1 MFDYIVVGGGSAGC
15 VLAARLSEDSKNSVL
30 LLEAGPVDNHPMIH
44 MPGGAAECLKSNTL
58 NWQDYSVE
66 QKHLNNRKL
75 FVPRGKMLG
84 GSSGLNGMVYIRGH
98 AWDYDNWAK
107 QGNTGWSYADVL
119 PYFKRSE
126 NNMRGADDYHGVGGE
141 LNVIDSPSENE
152 IFDRFVEAGVEV
164 GHPRC
169 TDFNGKRQEGFGR
182 FQATITNDK
191 KRCSSAA
198 AFLTPEVRKRPNLKI
213 VANAQVTRLVFEG
226 KRAAGVEYV
235 QKKKTHRLAADK
247 EIILCSGAL
256 KSPHILQF
264 SGVGNAEDLRE
275 AGIDVNFELP
285 GVGHNLQEH
294 LDVTINYAA
303 NELTHNADAT
313 KIHLMAKTAFQYF
326 LFKKGIAAC
335 NMIEG
340 GAFTKSSSDQVVP
353 DIQMHFVP
361 VNMRGLVD
369 PLPTEEGVTAHAC
382 LLRPKSKGWIKP
394 VSNDPLQKPLVDFNF
409 LGNEEDMKT
418 LVACYEQLRNLMAAR
433 AWKGAITG
441 PIRPE
446 TVLEKQSDIENF
458 IRANADTVYHPVGT
472 CKMGSD
478 NMSVVDNELK
488 VHGIDGLRVADAS
501 IIPDLI
507 GGNTNA
513 PAIMIGEK
521 CADLVLGKSMTPA
534 VLGDTVIGKPVT
546 AATA

>member
-15 VLAARLSEDSKNSVL
+15 VLASRLSEEPKNAVL
-30 LLEAGPVDNHPMIH
+30 LLEAGPNDKHPMIS
-44 MPGGAAECLKSNTL
+44 MPGGAAECLKSNAL
-58 NWQDYSVE
+58 NWQDYTVE
-66 QKHLNNRKL
+66 QKQLNNRKL

-98 AWDYDNWAK
+98 AQDYDNWAK
-107 QGNTGWSYADVL
+107 SGNEGWSYADVL

-126 NNMRGADDYHGVGGE
+126 NNARGANEYHGVGGE
-141 LNVIDSPSENE
+141 LNVINSPSDNE
-152 IFDRFVEAGVEV
+152 IFDRFVEAGIEI
-164 GHPRC
+164 GHPRSK
-169 TDFNGKRQEGFGR
+169 DFNGKRQEGFGR

-198 AFLTPEVRKRPNLKI
+198 AFLSPEVRKRPNLKI
-213 VANAQVTRLVFEG
+213 VVGAQVTKLILEG

-235 QKKKTHRLAADK
+235 QKKKTHRLAANR

-264 SGVGNAEDLRE
+264 SGIGQADDLRS
-275 AGIDVNFELP
+275 AGINTNIELP
-285 GVGHNLQEH
+285 GVGYNLQEH
-294 LDVTINYAA
+294 LDVILNYGA

-313 KIHLMAKTAFQYF
+313 QLHLMAKTGLQYF

-340 GAFTKSSSDQVVP
+340 GAFTKSSAQQAIP

-369 PLPTEEGVTAHAC
+369 PIPKEEGITAHAC
-382 LLRPKSKGWIKP
+382 LLRPQSSGWIKAM
-394 VSNDPLQKPLVDFNF
+394 SSDPLQKPLVDFNF
-409 LGNEEDMKT
+409 LSNESDMDT
-418 LVACYEQLRNLMAAR
+418 LVSCYEQLRNVMAAR
-433 AWKGAITG
+433 AWKGLITG
-441 PIRPE
+441 PLRPE
-446 TVLEKQSDIENF
+446 TVLEKRSDIEAF
-458 IRANADTVYHPVGT
+458 IRENADTVYHPVGT
-472 CKMGSD
+472 CKMGND
-478 NMSVVDNELK
+478 NMAVVDAELR
-488 VHGIDGLRVADAS
+488 VHGVEGLRVADAS
-501 IIPDLI
+501 IIPSLI

-521 CADLVLGKSMTPA
+521 CADMIMGKTMTPA
-534 VLGDTVIGKPVT
+534 ALGDTVSAQPVL
-546 AATA
+546 A